1 MITIKEIASLANV
14 SGATVSRVLN
24 SSGYVSE
31 DVRSRVLKI
40 IEEHHYIPSEH
51 AKSLRTKQTKVIG
64 VIIPK
69 LSTESAS
76 RVVDGINEEL
86 AAHGYQIILAASNLD
101 PQKEIEFLKLLRSR
115 QVEGIILNATNVD
128 PSLVKEIKRINIPFV
143 AVGQK
148 FADESYIVY
157 DNYNAAKEL
166 TLYLIKQGHENVA
179 FIGVNEKDEAVGS
192 LRKQGYKDAMKENK
206 LHVETGLM
214 KEALFGIQPGFNAM
228 QSIME
233 NAVTK
238 PTALL
243 AVTDRLAV
251 GAMRYL
257 KKAGYSIPTD
267 VAVAGIGASEISENV
282 DPALTTIDFKNEEAG
297 RQAAKLILNKIRTK
311 DNTTKKIVL
320 GYRLLI
326 RDSV

>member
-24 SSGYVSE
+24 NSGYVSE
-31 DVRSRVLKI
+31 EVRSKVLKI
-40 IEEHHYIPSEH
+40 IEEYHYIPSEH

-69 LSTESAS
+69 LSTESGS

-86 AAHGYQIILAASNLD
+86 AAHGYQIILTASNLD
-101 PQKEIEFLKLLRSR
+101 PKKEVELLKLLRSK

-128 PSLVKEIKRINIPFV
+128 TSLTQEVKRINIPFV
-143 AVGQK
+143 VVGQK
-148 FADESYIVY
+148 FAEESYVVY
-157 DNYNAAKEL
+157 DNYNASKEL
-166 TLYLIKQGHENVA
+166 TLYLIKKGHKNIA
-179 FIGVNEKDEAVGS
+179 FIGVNEKDEAVGI
-192 LRKQGYKDAMKENK
+192 LRKQGYQDAMNESR
-206 LHVETGLM
+206 LSLESGLI
-214 KEALFGIQPGFNAM
+214 KEASFGIQPGFDAM
-228 QSIME
+228 QSILQHS
-233 NAVTK
+233 NVK
-238 PTALL
+238 PTAVL

-257 KKAGYSIPTD
+257 KKEGYSIPKD
-267 VAVAGIGASEISENV
+267 IAVAGIGASEISENV
-282 DPALTTIDFKNEEAG
+282 DPPLTTVDFKNEEAG
-297 RQAAKLILNKIRTK
+297 REAAKLILNKIRTK
-311 DNTTKKIVL
+311 DHTIQKIVL